1 MHASYDLQDGY
12 LLITLTGQF
21 ATEPAREV
29 CRKGIEQARVHGVTR
44 ILCDFTTLSGL
55 DENRTSVM
63 ERYNTGKFVAESLPP
78 DFLLAVL
85 ETQQQIP
92 VGRFAENV
100 MVNRG
105 AMVRVVT
112 DLQEALRWLG
122 VSETDD
128 SSPR

>member
-1 MHASYDLQDGY
+1 MHVSYDLRDGY

-21 ATEPAREV
+21 ATEPAKEV
-29 CRKGIEQARVHGVTR
+29 CLEGIEQARTHGFTR
-44 ILCDFTTLSGL
+44 ILCDFTALSGL
-55 DENRTSVM
+55 DEKRTSVM
-63 ERYNTGKFVAESLPP
+63 ERYNTGKFVAEALPP

-92 VGRFAENV
+92 VGQFAENV

-112 DLQEALRWLG
+112 DLHEALQWLG
-122 VSETDD
+122 VGEAEA
-128 SSPR
+128 PGEQ